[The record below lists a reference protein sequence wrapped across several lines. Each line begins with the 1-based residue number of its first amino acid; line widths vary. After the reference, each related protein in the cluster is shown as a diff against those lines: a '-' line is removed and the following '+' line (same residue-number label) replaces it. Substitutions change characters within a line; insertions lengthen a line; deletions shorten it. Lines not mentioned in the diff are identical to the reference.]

1 MTHAVDEACDHEDW
15 VEVPLLVQVAYLLA
29 PEGEGEAHGVPAVLD
44 DPVEGEG
51 ELAVE
56 QDLDQERHQA
66 ETAAGASGHV
76 IVKICHHQRLL
87 GPETKLEINFESQTS
102 FVTDYHASIKPTKLF

>member
-1 MTHAVDEACDHEDW
+1 MPHAVDEPSDHEDW
-15 VEVPLLVQVAYLLA
+15 VQVPLLVQVTHLLA

-51 ELAVE
+51 ELPVQ

-66 ETAAGASGHV
+66 EAASRAPGHV
-76 IVKICHHQRLL
+76 LVKICHQQRLL
-87 GPETKLEINFESQTS
+87 GPETNMSVKWVSS
-102 FVTDYHASIKPTKLF
+102 V